1 VLSYDPSFH
10 CAAFGSRVI
19 MGPLSLPRRFGRFQH
34 TDNGCL
40 YPVEVTLRL
49 MTAFIEVA
57 S

>member
-1 VLSYDPSFH
+1 
-10 CAAFGSRVI
+10 